1 MEFNENQAIYLQI
14 ADFFCENILQKKWL
28 PDEKIPS
35 IRDIAVQVEV
45 NPNTA
50 MRTFSY
56 LQDKGIIFNKRGIG
70 YFVAN
75 DGFEKTL
82 ELKREEFIQQE
93 LPKVFRKME
102 LVKMNFEELGELF
115 VVYKSKSNY
124 FFNNL
129 PPNNESNKQDFDNN
143 A

>member
-50 MRTFSY
+50 MRTFNY

-70 YFVAN
+70 YFVAV

-82 ELKREEFIQQE
+82 ELKRKEFIQQE
-93 LPKVFRKME
+93 LPQVFRKME
-102 LVKMNFEELGELF
+102 LVKLSFEELHRLYT
-115 VVYKSKSNY
+115 VHKSKSN
-124 FFNNL
+124 
-129 PPNNESNKQDFDNN
+129 
-143 A
+143 